1 MIPSVQ
7 VRASA
12 GLSFLLLCIL
22 LAAGH
27 TSSTAVARE
36 AGGGSWVAAAC
47 NDCPGVTCQSS
58 EHAVEYFSPVEWGTR
73 DGLHDCY
80 FGSCAAHGHTFV
92 LCDGDEDGQAIL
104 NALATAAVGEVE
116 GIIASHQVTAS
127 YNAAREA
134 LQVVGCDG
142 TIVAHIPMDRPN

>member
-1 MIPSVQ
+1 MAMLVL
-7 VRASA
+7 V
-12 GLSFLLLCIL
+12 
-22 LAAGH
+22 GH
-27 TSSTAVARE
+27 GGPAVAARE
-36 AGGGSWVAAAC
+36 AAAESSLAADC

-92 LCDGDEDGQAIL
+92 VCDGEQDAQRIL
-104 NALATAAVGEVE
+104 DALATATVGEVE
-116 GIIASHQVTAS
+116 GIIASHEVTAS
-127 YNAAREA
+127 YNVDRHA